1 MHFKLWKHVLLSL
14 ILPGVFALGITLYA
28 IYNIDKI
35 SYRVSLIE
43 VADDI
48 NLNLL
53 ELRRYEKNIL
63 LLYEESN
70 VRTFYQHLGQ
80 IEQRT
85 NARKGEILAIMSAT
99 EYEALIDD
107 YRAYRDTA
115 TSIVRC
121 VELKKKL
128 LEDIRPLGRAVE
140 NAARDRE
147 RALELRRFEKN
158 YIIYREPPAL
168 DKLHRIAR
176 EMLALQPGIIVTL
189 GQYQKAIEAI
199 AENQAVKDALVEK
212 IRETGRRIEAI
223 TMRFSAR
230 ERDAIGKTIAAS
242 KKLFGVAFVL
252 LLSSIASVAYL
263 LTRNVLGSLKAVER
277 SFKHLAKGD
286 FSHGVELST
295 GNLPDEVHSFVT
307 AYNSTMHRLGIVQT
321 DLKCALKKLAETN
334 KDLEESQ
341 EELVEARKT
350 SAMRLLAAEIAHE
363 INNPL
368 SSVAVFLGTF
378 YDDLGSDAAAKANVS
393 IMINEVRRCQ
403 TVLRELVDFARRE
416 PLSLKEVQPARLV
429 QEAIAAVTAQNRKE
443 GVKLTVALGALPEK
457 AVLDP
462 VLIYQAL
469 MNILVNAFQFS
480 PPGGT
485 IDVRGHSDRETL
497 TLEIA
502 DRGVGIPHENL
513 AHIFRPFFTTR
524 KELGGSGLGLALTK
538 KIVERHRG
546 RVRVASSPGEGTV
559 FTLVLPLGQEGYCA
573 GASPARL

>member
-28 IYNIDKI
+28 IYNVDKI

-70 VRTFYQHLGQ
+70 VRTFYQYLGQ
-80 IEQRT
+80 IEERT
-85 NARKGEILAIMSAT
+85 NARKGEILAVMST
-99 EYEALIDD
+99 SEYEALFDD
-107 YRAYRDTA
+107 YRAYRNTA
-115 TSIVRC
+115 TKIVSC

-140 NAARDRE
+140 KAARDRE

-168 DKLHRIAR
+168 DKLRRIAQ
-176 EMLALQPGIIVTL
+176 EMLALQPAIEVPL
-189 GQYQKAIEAI
+189 GQYLKAIEAI
-199 AENQAVKDALVEK
+199 ADNQAVKDAEVEK
-212 IRETGRRIEAI
+212 IREAGRRIEAI
-223 TMRFSAR
+223 TMKFSAR
-230 ERDAIGKTIAAS
+230 EREAIGKTIASS
-242 KKLFGVAFVL
+242 KKLFIASFVL
-252 LLSSIASVAYL
+252 LLGSIAGVAYL
-263 LTRNVLGSLKAVER
+263 LTRNVLGSLKAIER
-277 SFKHLAKGD
+277 SFKHLANGD
-286 FSHGVELST
+286 FSHGVELSAA
-295 GNLPDEVHSFVT
+295 NLPDEVHSFVT

-321 DLKCALKKLAETN
+321 ELRFALNKLAETN
-334 KDLEESQ
+334 QKLEDSQ
-341 EELVEARKT
+341 DELVEARKI
-350 SAMRLLAAEIAHE
+350 SAMRLLASEIAHE

-378 YDDLGSDAAAKANVS
+378 YEDLGSDAAGKANVA
-393 IMINEVRRCQ
+393 IMLNEIHRCQ

-443 GVKLTVALGALPEK
+443 GVTLTVALGELPEK
-457 AVLDP
+457 ALIDP

-469 MNILVNAFQFS
+469 MNILANAFQFS

-485 IDVRGHSDRETL
+485 IDVRGSRDRDTFTL
-497 TLEIA
+497 TIT
-502 DRGVGIPHENL
+502 DRGVGIPPENL
-513 AHIFRPFFTTR
+513 EHIFRPFFTTR

-538 KIVERHRG
+538 KIIERHRG
-546 RVRVASSPGEGTV
+546 RVRVSSTPGEGTV
-559 FTLVLPLGQEGYCA
+559 FTLVLPVSQEEHDDQ
-573 GASPARL
+573 SPRG

>member
-1 MHFKLWKHVLLSL
+1 VHFKLWKQVLLSL

-28 IYNIDKI
+28 IYSVDKI

-70 VRTFYQHLGQ
+70 VRTFYRYLAQ
-80 IEQRT
+80 IEERT
-85 NARKGEILAIMSAT
+85 NARKAEILAILSPT
-99 EYEALIDD
+99 EYEALFDD
-107 YRAYRDTA
+107 YRAYRNTA
-115 TSIVRC
+115 AGIVQC

-147 RALELRRFEKN
+147 QALELRRYEKN
-158 YIIYREPPAL
+158 YIIYREPLAIAEQ
-168 DKLHRIAR
+168 HRIAR
-176 EMLALQPGIIVTL
+176 GMLSRQPD
-189 GQYQKAIEAI
+189 IEAPLKKYLDVVEDI
-199 AENQAVKDALVEK
+199 VENQALKDAQVEK

-223 TMRFSAR
+223 TMKFSAR
-230 ERDAIGKTIAAS
+230 EREAIGKTIAAS
-242 KKLFGVAFVL
+242 KKLFIASFVL
-252 LLSSIASVAYL
+252 LLGSIAGVAYL
-263 LTRNVLGSLKAVER
+263 LTRNVLGSLKAVEH
-277 SFKHLAKGD
+277 SFNYLANGD
-286 FSHGVELST
+286 FSHDVELST
-295 GNLPDEVHSFVT
+295 DNLPDEVHSFVT
-307 AYNSTMHRLGIVQT
+307 AYNSTMHRLGVVQAE
-321 DLKCALKKLAETN
+321 LRFALNKLAETN
-334 KDLEESQ
+334 QELEESQ
-341 EELVEARKT
+341 DELVEARKI
-350 SAMRLLAAEIAHE
+350 SAMRLLASEIAHE

-378 YDDLGSDAAAKANVS
+378 YDDLGSDFAGKANVA
-393 IMINEVRRCQ
+393 IMLNEVRRCQ

-416 PLSLKEVQPARLV
+416 PLSLKEVPPARLV
-429 QEAIAAVTAQNRKE
+429 QEAIDAVTAQHRKE
-443 GVKLTVALGALPEK
+443 GVRLNVALGDLPEK

-469 MNILVNAFQFS
+469 MNILANAFQFS

-485 IDVRGHSDRETL
+485 IDVRGARDRDTFTL
-497 TLEIA
+497 TIT
-502 DRGVGIPHENL
+502 DRGVGIPPENL
-513 AHIFRPFFTTR
+513 EHIFRPFFTTR

-546 RVRVASSPGEGTV
+546 RVQVASTPGEGTV
-559 FTLVLPLGQEGYCA
+559 FTLVLPLSQEE
-573 GASPARL
+573 